1 MVAKKS
7 VKKVTKTPARKT
19 PTRKKPAA
27 RKSGAKKAEEMRSF
41 RLYKNQTDFV
51 SFRITRQTVYW
62 SILLAVIVFTQ
73 LWILN
78 IQMEI
83 ADLTNALLAEQ

>member
-19 PTRKKPAA
+19 PTRKKPTA
-27 RKSGAKKAEEMRSF
+27 RKSAAKKAEEMRSF

>member
-7 VKKVTKTPARKT
+7 VRKVTKTPARKT
-19 PTRKKPAA
+19 PTRKKPSA
-27 RKSGAKKAEEMRSF
+27 RKSTAKKVEEMRSF
-41 RLYKNQTDFV
+41 RLYKTQADFV

>member
-19 PTRKKPAA
+19 PTRKKPSA
-27 RKSGAKKAEEMRSF
+27 RKSTAKKVEEMRSF